1 MGGDRALYQ
10 GDLYPSSPRQSVV
23 KMVRIKHAL
32 IETIIT
38 EKQEKEI
45 TKVTKVTDTKFALLG
60 GPFVRGLDEST
71 LIC

>member
-1 MGGDRALYQ
+1 MNHTL
-10 GDLYPSSPRQSVV
+10 
-23 KMVRIKHAL
+23 KEM
-32 IETIIT
+32 IIT

-45 TKVTKVTDTKFALLG
+45 AKVTKVTDKMLALLG